1 MWGKWELGVVLPCCA
16 CLNMLRIHD
25 FLMIHSAVPEYLFPE
40 GVSTA
45 TADNSVHS
53 LWAAATCKAVPS
65 LPQARA
71 CNRTLPCNLGH
82 YRFLHLVR
90 LFSAWMRLWVSR
102 RTRAVWS
109 WTWTLPGAV
118 LQSQSHCTTSA
129 SSRAIR
135 CNQHRAPLCKR
146 WALTFLPL
154 DHLQHHHAD
163 AAAGW
168 KKCENIEL
176 ARGI

>member
-1 MWGKWELGVVLPCCA
+1 
-16 CLNMLRIHD
+16 
-25 FLMIHSAVPEYLFPE
+25 
-40 GVSTA
+40 
-45 TADNSVHS
+45 
-53 LWAAATCKAVPS
+53 
-65 LPQARA
+65 
-71 CNRTLPCNLGH
+71 
-82 YRFLHLVR
+82 
-90 LFSAWMRLWVSR
+90 MRLWVSR

-168 KKCENIEL
+168 KKNAKIWPGHLVTLVAVTCCNDVHNTSQTWNKAPECKPWKRESCKPDCELKLCRMLFKYITPSRPFLSSTLERQGTTSASTASAAL
-176 ARGI
+176 LWVYCAGKS